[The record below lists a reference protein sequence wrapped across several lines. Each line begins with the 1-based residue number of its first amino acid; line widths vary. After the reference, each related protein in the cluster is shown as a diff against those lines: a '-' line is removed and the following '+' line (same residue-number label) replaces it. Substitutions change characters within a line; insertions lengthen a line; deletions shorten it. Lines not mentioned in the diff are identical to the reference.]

1 MLRFLKSVSY
11 TCFVND
17 FDTNDRAWVPE
28 VWAAETLVIL
38 EENMVIGNLVHTD
51 FEDAI
56 ANFGDVVNTR
66 RPGNF
71 TAERKGTNDDVTVQD
86 ATAEKIPVT
95 LNQHIHTSFMIRDGE
110 ESKSF
115 KDLVAEY
122 LGPAA
127 KSLATMVDKIL
138 LGQVYQYLENSV
150 GTLGALTSTTAKGTI
165 LDTRKKMN
173 ENLAEMGGRNLILTP
188 NSETEV
194 LKLDLFVAADKLGD
208 DGTAMREASLGRKL
222 GFDIFMCQ
230 NTSSISAA
238 SATQR
243 TANANYLNADA
254 AAGDTAL
261 TFDGTNLDDGQ
272 YFTLEGDEWPL
283 YVASGGGTANIVS
296 GRALRVAVTA
306 AISDTFEYHGCLVDL
321 AGHAGVTTYPAG
333 YSKRIKF
340 DTGGAPLNN
349 ATPQIG
355 QLVQFYDISGSAI
368 LSGEYSI
375 VSIPATGYIVL
386 DRPLDTAIENN
397 DKIWLG
403 PQGDYNFAFQRNA
416 LALVVRPLALPKAG
430 TGALS
435 GVSSFNDLSMRVT
448 ITYNGTQQG
457 HLVTLDLLCGVKV
470 LDTDMAA
477 PMLG

>member
-1 MLRFLKSVSY
+1 MFLKSVSY

-17 FDTNDRAWVPE
+17 FDTNSRAWVPE
-28 VWAAETLVIL
+28 IWAAETLVIL
-38 EENMVIGNLVHTD
+38 EEFMVIGNLVHTD
-51 FEDAI
+51 FADEI
-56 ANFGDVVNTR
+56 ASFGDVVNTR

-71 TAERKGTNDDVTVQD
+71 TAERKGLNDDVTIQD
-86 ATAEKIPVT
+86 ATAEKIAVP
-95 LNQHIHTSFMIRDGE
+95 LNQYIHTSFMIRDGE

-115 KDLVAEY
+115 KDLVTEY
-122 LGPAA
+122 LAPAA
-127 KSLATMVDKIL
+127 KSLASMVDKIL

-150 GTLGALTSTTAKGTI
+150 GTLGGLDSTTAKGTI
-165 LDTRKKMN
+165 LDVRKKMN
-173 ENLAEMGGRNLILTP
+173 ENLADMSGRNLILTP

-194 LKLDLFVAADKLGD
+194 LKLDLFLSADKIGD
-208 DGTAMREASLGRKL
+208 DGTALREASLGRKL

-230 NTSSISAA
+230 NTPSISAA
-238 SATQR
+238 GSTQR
-243 TANANYLNADA
+243 TANVNYLNADA
-254 AAGDTAL
+254 AVGDTAL
-261 TFDGTNLDDGQ
+261 TFDGGNLDDGQ

-296 GRALRVAVTA
+296 GRALRTAVTA
-306 AISDTFEYHGCLVDL
+306 AISDTFEYHGGLVDL

-333 YSKRIKF
+333 YAKRIKV
-340 DTGGAPLNN
+340 DTGGAPLDN
-349 ATPQIG
+349 ASPQLG
-355 QLVQFYDISGSAI
+355 QLVRFYDTSGSALI
-368 LSGEYSI
+368 AGEYSI
-375 VSIPATGYIVL
+375 VAIPATGYIVL
-386 DRPLDTAIENN
+386 DRPLDVAIENN
-397 DKIWLG
+397 DKVWMG

-435 GVSSFNDLSMRVT
+435 GVSSFNGLSMRVT